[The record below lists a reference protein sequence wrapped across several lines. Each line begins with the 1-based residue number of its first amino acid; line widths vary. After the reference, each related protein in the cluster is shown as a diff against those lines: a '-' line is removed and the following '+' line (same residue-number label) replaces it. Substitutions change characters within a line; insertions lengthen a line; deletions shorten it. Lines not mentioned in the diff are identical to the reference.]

1 MLTFAQGGYMNRFD
15 IFEEAKRLTATDRQD
30 KYGTPYNNH
39 RRIANLWSAY
49 LDQEITP
56 EQVAIM
62 MVLMKV
68 ARSMQEHH
76 EDNYVDG
83 AAYFAIAGELAA
95 IKNRQDKQ

>member
-1 MLTFAQGGYMNRFD
+1 MDRFE
-15 IFEEAKRLTATDRQD
+15 IFDEAKRLTATDRQE

-76 EDNYVDG
+76 PDNYVDG
-83 AAYFAIAGELAA
+83 TAYFSIAGELADIA
-95 IKNRQDKQ
+95 QRQAKTPISDKNR

>member
-1 MLTFAQGGYMNRFD
+1 MNRFE
-15 IFEEAKRLTATDRQD
+15 ILEEAKRLTATDRQE

-49 LDQEITP
+49 LDQEVTP

-62 MVLMKV
+62 MALMKV

-76 EDNYVDG
+76 PDNYVDG
-83 AAYFAIAGELAA
+83 TAYFAIAGEMAA
-95 IKNRQDKQ
+95 IKERQDKQ

>member
-1 MLTFAQGGYMNRFD
+1 MNRFE
-15 IFEEAKRLTATDRQD
+15 ILKEATLLTATDRQE

-49 LDQEITP
+49 LDQEVTP

-76 EDNYVDG
+76 PDNYVDG
-83 AAYFAIAGELAA
+83 CAYFAIAGELSA
-95 IKNRQDKQ
+95 IKEKQDKQ

>member
-1 MLTFAQGGYMNRFD
+1 MDRFE

-76 EDNYVDG
+76 LDNYIDG
-83 AAYFAIAGELAA
+83 SAYFAIAGELAN
-95 IKNRQDKQ
+95 IKTNQDKQ

>member
-1 MLTFAQGGYMNRFD
+1 MRHLLGGKMNRFE
-15 IFEEAKRLTATDRQD
+15 IFEEAKRLTATDRQE

-76 EDNYVDG
+76 PDNYVDG
-83 AAYFAIAGELAA
+83 SAYFAIAGELAA
-95 IKNRQDKQ
+95 IKERQDNE

>member
-1 MLTFAQGGYMNRFD
+1 MDRFE
-15 IFEEAKRLTATDRQD
+15 IFEEAKRLTAKDRQE

-49 LDQEITP
+49 LDETITP

-62 MVLMKV
+62 MALMKV

-83 AAYFAIAGELAA
+83 TAYFAIAGELAA
-95 IKNRQDKQ
+95 IKKRQDQQG